1 MLKFSLADCHTVVCV
16 SHTSK
21 ENTVLRA
28 CVPPQ
33 RVCVIPNG
41 APRWEAGTRELGSQ
55 NPDLQALIPKP
66 EA

>member
-1 MLKFSLADCHTVVCV
+1 MQVLKFSLADCHTVVCV

-28 CVPPQ
+28 CVPPH

-41 APRWEAGTRELGSQ
+41 APRCSPRHPAASQ
-55 NPDLQALIPKP
+55 GFDCPKLRP
-66 EA
+66 S